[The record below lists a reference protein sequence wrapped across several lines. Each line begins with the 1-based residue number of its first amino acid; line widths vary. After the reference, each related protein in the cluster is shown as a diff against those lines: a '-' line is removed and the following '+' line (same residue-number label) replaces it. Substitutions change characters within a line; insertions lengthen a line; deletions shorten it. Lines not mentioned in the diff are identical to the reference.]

1 MKNYLGKIFYLIGDD
16 LKKLPWMLVLF
27 LTLSLFEVIG
37 LSFIIPYISLI
48 INPEGLSNSYFY
60 DLIIENIENKSTE
73 NILIVFGLILI
84 LTFVVKTILSIT
96 INHKILSFSNKKG
109 AKLRKNLLSCYQTMD
124 YQNYLQRNSSEY
136 IHSVQV
142 LAIQFSQNTMV
153 AVLKFMSEGLLVLA
167 ILMFLAFTNIVG
179 LITIFLLIATFIY
192 FYDFIF
198 GKRIKKIGS
207 EINKYQIKTIAGV
220 NEAIAGFKEIRV
232 LGKEAYFNENVAKMA
247 NNYAKSYTSV
257 QVLTSASRYILE
269 LILIIFIVMMVLFSI
284 YSDKDLLMLVPTLTV
299 FGVASLRLMP
309 AANIFSE
316 GLSQLRF
323 GYNSTNIIY
332 NDLVN
337 NKKVNVSKFTPE
349 VASIFKDIK
358 LDNVSFSYG
367 VNAIFENVSLTVS
380 KGDSIGIIG
389 STGSGKT
396 TLINLMLGL
405 LEPSSGNIIL
415 NNVIVE
421 NNSNPLKGISAYIP
435 QNIFLVDDSVKKNVA
450 LGILDE
456 EIDEE
461 KVFKSL
467 KAARLLD
474 LVNGLPDG
482 IETIIGE
489 NGNKLSGGQR
499 QRLSLARALYY
510 NRQLLIMDEATSALD
525 NVTEQEI
532 AKELK
537 ALDGEITTIIVAHRF
552 TTLKD
557 CDHIYEII
565 NGQVIYR
572 GNYDDI
578 S

>member
-1 MKNYLGKIFYLIGDD
+1 
-16 LKKLPWMLVLF
+16 
-27 LTLSLFEVIG
+27 
-37 LSFIIPYISLI
+37 
-48 INPEGLSNSYFY
+48 
-60 DLIIENIENKSTE
+60 
-73 NILIVFGLILI
+73 
-84 LTFVVKTILSIT
+84 
-96 INHKILSFSNKKG
+96 
-109 AKLRKNLLSCYQTMD
+109 
-124 YQNYLQRNSSEY
+124 
-136 IHSVQV
+136 
-142 LAIQFSQNTMV
+142 
-153 AVLKFMSEGLLVLA
+153 MSEGLLVLT
-167 ILMFLAFTNIVG
+167 ILIFLALTNIVA
-179 LITIFLLIATFIY
+179 LITIFSLIATFIY
-192 FYDFIF
+192 FYDSIF
-198 GKRIKKIGS
+198 GKRIKKTGS
-207 EINKYQIKTIAGV
+207 EINKFQIKTIAGV
-220 NEAIAGFKEIRV
+220 NEAITGFKEIRV
-232 LGKEAYFNENVAKMA
+232 LGKEDYFHENVAKMA
-247 NNYAKSYTSV
+247 FNYAKSYTSV
-257 QVLTSASRYILE
+257 QVLSSASRYILE
-269 LILIIFIVMMVLFSI
+269 FILILFIVMMVLLSI

-309 AANIFSE
+309 AANTFSE

-323 GYNSTNIIY
+323 GYNSTNILY

-337 NKKVNVSKFTPE
+337 SEKINASKFAPE
-349 VASIFKDIK
+349 VTSIFKEIK
-358 LDNVSFSYG
+358 LDDVSFSYG
-367 VNAIFENVSLTVS
+367 VNTVFENVSLTIS
-380 KGDSIGIIG
+380 RGDSIGIIG

-405 LEPSSGNIIL
+405 LTPSLGNIIL
-415 NNVIVE
+415 NNVTIE
-421 NNSNPLKGISAYIP
+421 DNSNPLKGISAYIP

-450 LGILDE
+450 LGILED

-461 KVFKSL
+461 KVFMSL

-474 LVNGLPDG
+474 LVNALPDG

-499 QRLSLARALYY
+499 QRLSLARAFYY

-537 ALDGEITTIIVAHRF
+537 ALDGKITTIIVAHRF

-578 S
+578 C